1 MTDAP
6 RALISLPSEAA
17 VRPLPSELET
27 PPVTKRN
34 LVGEEGGRASEVE
47 AGEDE
52 EAAEGEATDGE
63 AADEEKLAEEV
74 GATCW
79 LSPLIPASVF
89 TGFNLTAI
97 CAEIGNLL
105 QFGILSAQQFS
116 GVLLGRLAFGR
127 AGEHSGQLLLSVG
140 AF

>member
-1 MTDAP
+1 M
-6 RALISLPSEAA
+6 
-17 VRPLPSELET
+17 
-27 PPVTKRN
+27 
-34 LVGEEGGRASEVE
+34 GEEGGRASEVA

-52 EAAEGEATDGE
+52 EAAEGEA
-63 AADEEKLAEEV
+63 EEV
-74 GATCW
+74 EATCW

-97 CAEIGNLL
+97 DAEIGNLL
-105 QFGILSAQQFS
+105 QFGILRAQQFS
-116 GVLLGRLAFGR
+116 GMLLGGLAFGR